1 MAVVVSEL
9 FAFFGVT
16 SAPTCF
22 SEFVPWFFQV
32 LISLGLFLYLFG
44 MIKSLVAG
52 IQRSER
58 W

>member
-1 MAVVVSEL
+1 MAALVSEL
-9 FAFFGVT
+9 FVFFGVSGT
-16 SAPTCF
+16 PANF
-22 SEFVPWFFQV
+22 AEFVPWFFTV

-52 IQRSER
+52 IQRTDR

>member
-1 MAVVVSEL
+1 MAAIVSEL
-9 FAFFGVT
+9 FVFFGI
-16 SAPTCF
+16 SGAPANF
-22 SEFVPWFFQV
+22 SEFVPWFFTV

>member
-1 MAVVVSEL
+1 MAAIVSEL
-9 FAFFGVT
+9 FAFFGI
-16 SAPTCF
+16 SGAPANF
-22 SEFVPWFFQV
+22 AEFVPWFFTV

>member
-1 MAVVVSEL
+1 MAAIVSEL
-9 FAFFGVT
+9 FAFFGIS
-16 SAPTCF
+16 SAPATF
-22 SEFVPWFFQV
+22 AEFVPWFFTV